1 MAEEVTEDDHTDT
14 TPVEVTV
21 GLVMEC
27 EDHSD
32 PVTTW
37 QVRDTNMKRH
47 MYKLTHQN
55 IVPGRIGQ
63 VIPVTRMEVAP
74 GDSFQGRIGILCR
87 FKGFAAPVLTPTYLD
102 FYMFYVPH
110 RLAWSEDQSDV
121 TGNWQDFITGQT
133 INAAQETGPVGQPEE
148 DITSTTAPPAYSHTD
163 SFLSNLQNNPTWA
176 AQENALYSRGYN
188 LIYNNYFKDENDAD
202 IAVNNTTWQESY
214 QLRNLYNE
222 MRDDTAQWQTY
233 AEVETNPADL
243 TGSYVG
249 AESVRDAMRRQ
260 RFAERREMFGD
271 RYVDLLRSYGVR
283 TGYNMLERPES
294 LGKSRHVVS
303 FTDIPATSDSGG
315 VTVGDL
321 AGHGIVGLHH
331 RMPRKTFNEHGYI
344 HGVIVVRPS
353 QFINTLSPP
362 DSLKST
368 VGEYWAPEFEGETA
382 QPVEGCLL
390 SSGFNSGTA
399 TPGYIPKFQEYRKTN
414 NFIQKSYKGSDTW
427 GNEWTFEQSITANS
441 SSTARD
447 SARQVT
453 STDYDNAF
461 NSTSA
466 TEPHFR
472 ALVHNGIT
480 AYRLCG
486 PQQKI

>member
-1 MAEEVTEDDHTDT
+1 
-14 TPVEVTV
+14 
-21 GLVMEC
+21 
-27 EDHSD
+27 
-32 PVTTW
+32 
-37 QVRDTNMKRH
+37 MKRH

-63 VIPVTRMEVAP
+63 IIPVTRMEVAP
-74 GDSFQGRIGILCR
+74 GDSFQGRIGVLCR

-102 FYMFYVPH
+102 FYMFYVPN
-110 RLAWSEDQSDV
+110 RLAWADDQDDV
-121 TGNWQDFITGQT
+121 SGNWQDFITGTT
-133 INAAQETGPVGQPEE
+133 IGADQVTGPVGDPSEE
-148 DITSTTAPPAYSHTD
+148 ITASTAPPKYAHTD
-163 SFLSNLQNNPTWA
+163 SFLTNIPNNGNATNRA
-176 AQENALYSRGYN
+176 NENALYSRGYN
-188 LIYNNYFKDENDAD
+188 LIYNNYFKDENDPDVA
-202 IAVNNTTWQESY
+202 INNTEWQNAY

-222 MRDDTAQWQTY
+222 SRDSTAQWQTY
-233 AEVETNPADL
+233 AEVETNPSGL

-353 QFINTLSPP
+353 QFINTVSPV
-362 DSLKST
+362 DALKSS
-368 VGEYWAPEFEGETA
+368 VGQYWAPEFESETA
-382 QPVEGCLL
+382 QETDLQLVSSSPNTSNVPV
-390 SSGFNSGTA
+390 
-399 TPGYIPKFQEYRKTN
+399 GYLPKFQEYRKTN

-427 GNEWTFEQSITANS
+427 GSEWTFEQTIDTDATA
-441 SSTARD
+441 TVMDELRKVD
-447 SARQVT
+447 G
-453 STDYDNAF
+453 TDYDNAF

-486 PQQKI
+486 KQSKI

>member
-1 MAEEVTEDDHTDT
+1 
-14 TPVEVTV
+14 
-21 GLVMEC
+21 
-27 EDHSD
+27 
-32 PVTTW
+32 
-37 QVRDTNMKRH
+37 MKRH

-63 VIPVTRMEVAP
+63 IIPVTRMEVAP
-74 GDSFQGRIGILCR
+74 GDSFQGRIGVLCR

-110 RLAWSEDQSDV
+110 RLAWADDQDDV
-121 TGNWQDFITGQT
+121 TGNWQDFITGT
-133 INAAQETGPVGQPEE
+133 TVDAAQETGPVGTQNE
-148 DITSTTAPPAYSHTD
+148 DIKSTTYPPSYTHTD
-163 SFLSNLQNNPTWA
+163 SYLSNLNLTSVA
-176 AQENALYSRGYN
+176 SQENALYSRGYN
-188 LIYNNYFKDENDAD
+188 LIYNNYFKDENDPD
-202 IAVNNTTWQESY
+202 IAINNTEWQEAY

-222 MRDDTAQWQTY
+222 MRDSTAQWQTY
-233 AEVETNPADL
+233 AEVETNPAGL

-353 QFINTLSPP
+353 QFINTVSPY
-362 DSLKST
+362 DSYKKHVSD
-368 VGEYWAPEFEGETA
+368 YWAPEFESQTA
-382 QPVEGCLL
+382 QEIEDYVT
-390 SSGFNSGTA
+390 SSGGNGGTP
-399 TPGYIPKFQEYRKTN
+399 PGYVPKFQEYRKTN
-414 NFIQKSYKGSDTW
+414 NFIQQSYKGSATW
-427 GNEWTFEQSITANS
+427 GNEWTFEQSITSNS
-441 SSTARD
+441 NRS
-447 SARQVT
+447 
-453 STDYDNAF
+453 
-461 NSTSA
+461 
-466 TEPHFR
+466 
-472 ALVHNGIT
+472 
-480 AYRLCG
+480 
-486 PQQKI
+486 

>member
-1 MAEEVTEDDHTDT
+1 
-14 TPVEVTV
+14 
-21 GLVMEC
+21 
-27 EDHSD
+27 
-32 PVTTW
+32 
-37 QVRDTNMKRH
+37 MKRH

-102 FYMFYVPH
+102 FYMFYVPN
-110 RLAWSEDQSDV
+110 RLAWAEEHGDV
-121 TGNWQDFITGQT
+121 TGSWTDFITGTT
-133 INAAQETGPVGQPEE
+133 INAAQETGPVGVPEE
-148 DITSTTAPPAYSHTD
+148 EITATTAPPSYVHND
-163 SFLSNLQNNPTWA
+163 SFLSNRNLQTT
-176 AQENALYSRGYN
+176 QGSENALYSRGYN
-188 LIYNNYFKDENDAD
+188 LIYNNYFKDENDVD
-202 IAVNNTTWQESY
+202 IAINNTDWQEAY

-222 MRDDTAQWQTY
+222 CRDDTAQWQTY
-233 AEVETNPADL
+233 AEVETDPAGL

-249 AESVRDAMRRQ
+249 AESIRDAMRRQ

-303 FTDIPATSDSGG
+303 FTDIPATAESTTGL
-315 VTVGDL
+315 TVGDL

-362 DSLKST
+362 DSIKKT
-368 VGEYWAPEFEGETA
+368 VGQYWAPEFESQTA
-382 QPVEGCLL
+382 QEVEETLL
-390 SSGFNSGTA
+390 SSGGLPNE
-399 TPGYIPKFQEYRKTN
+399 PVGYVPKFQEYRKTN
-414 NFIQKSYKGSDTW
+414 NFIQSKYKGSDSW
-427 GNEWTFEQSITANS
+427 GSEWTFEQAITSGTGSAI
-441 SSTARD
+441 RD
-447 SARQVT
+447 DLRKVT
-453 STDYDNAF
+453 GTDYDNAF

>member
-1 MAEEVTEDDHTDT
+1 
-14 TPVEVTV
+14 
-21 GLVMEC
+21 
-27 EDHSD
+27 
-32 PVTTW
+32 
-37 QVRDTNMKRH
+37 MKRH

-63 VIPVTRMEVAP
+63 IIPVTRMEVAP
-74 GDSFQGRIGILCR
+74 GDSFQGRIGVLCR

-110 RLAWSEDQSDV
+110 RLAWADDQDDV
-121 TGNWQDFITGQT
+121 TGNWQDFITGNT
-133 INAAQETGPVGQPEE
+133 IDAAQETGPVGLPEE
-148 DITSTTAPPAYSHTD
+148 DLTSTTNPPAYTHTD
-163 SFLSNLQNNPTWA
+163 AFLSNLQNTPQA
-176 AQENALYSRGYN
+176 ADENALYSRGYN

-202 IAVNNTTWQESY
+202 VAINNTSWQNAY

-222 MRDDTAQWQTY
+222 ARDDTAQWQTY
-233 AEVETNPADL
+233 AEVETNPAGL

-353 QFINTLSPP
+353 QFINSLSPY
-362 DSLKST
+362 DSYKSS
-368 VGEYWAPEFEGETA
+368 VGEYWAPEFESQTA
-382 QPVEGCLL
+382 QAVPENLL
-390 SSGFNSGTA
+390 TIGTGA
-399 TPGYIPKFQEYRKTN
+399 QPANAVGYLPKFQEYRKTN
-414 NFIQKSYKGSDTW
+414 NFIQRTYKGSNTW
-427 GNEWTFEQSITANS
+427 GNEWTFEQTIDSNNEDTI
-441 SSTARD
+441 RD
-447 SARQVT
+447 ELRKVDG
-453 STDYDNAF
+453 TDYDDAF

-486 PQQKI
+486 KQSKI

>member
-1 MAEEVTEDDHTDT
+1 MAEEVTEDDHT
-14 TPVEVTV
+14 VTDH
-21 GLVMEC
+21 LVMDVVDTEC
-27 EDHSD
+27 EEASD
-32 PVTTW
+32 PVITW

-102 FYMFYVPH
+102 FYMFYVPN
-110 RLAWSEDQSDV
+110 RLAWAEDQSDV
-121 TGNWQDFITGQT
+121 AGNWPDFITGT
-133 INAAQETGPVGQPEE
+133 TVNADQVTGPVGEPEE
-148 DITSTTAPPAYSHTD
+148 NITSTTQPPNYTHTD
-163 SFLSNLQNNPTWA
+163 SFLSNLNQSPNH
-176 AQENALYSRGYN
+176 AQFENALYSRGYN
-188 LIYNNYFKDENDAD
+188 LIYNNYFKDENDPD
-202 IAVNNTTWQESY
+202 IAINNTTWQEAY

-222 MRDDTAQWQTY
+222 CRDDTAQWQTY
-233 AEVETNPADL
+233 AEVETNPAGL

-353 QFINTLSPP
+353 QFINTVSPP
-362 DSLKST
+362 DAVKYSVDKW
-368 VGEYWAPEFEGETA
+368 WAPEFESQTA
-382 QPVEGCLL
+382 QEVEEPCCTDAGSSTADPV
-390 SSGFNSGTA
+390 
-399 TPGYIPKFQEYRKTN
+399 GYIPKFQEYRKTN
-414 NFIQKSYKGSDTW
+414 NFIQKSYKGSTTW
-427 GNEWTFEQSITANS
+427 GNEWTFEQSINS
-441 SSTARD
+441 GDSSVIRD
-447 SARQVT
+447 KLRKVT

>member
-1 MAEEVTEDDHTDT
+1 
-14 TPVEVTV
+14 
-21 GLVMEC
+21 
-27 EDHSD
+27 
-32 PVTTW
+32 
-37 QVRDTNMKRH
+37 

-63 VIPVTRMEVAP
+63 IIPVTRMEVAP
-74 GDSFQGRIGILCR
+74 GDSFQGRIGVLCR

-102 FYMFYVPH
+102 FYMFYVPN
-110 RLAWSEDQSDV
+110 RLAWADDQDDV
-121 TGNWQDFITGQT
+121 TGNWQDFITGT
-133 INAAQETGPVGQPEE
+133 TVDAAQETGPVGVPEE
-148 DITSTTAPPAYSHTD
+148 DITATTAPPAYTHTD
-163 SFLSNLQNNPTWA
+163 AFLTNRNSSSGHTS
-176 AQENALYSRGYN
+176 ENALYSRGYN
-188 LIYNNYFKDENDAD
+188 LIYNNFFKDENDAD
-202 IAVNNTTWQESY
+202 IAIDNTSWQNAY

-222 MRDDTAQWQTY
+222 SRDSTAQWQTY
-233 AEVETNPADL
+233 AEVETNPAGL

-283 TGYNMLERPES
+283 TGYNMLERPEA

-362 DSLKST
+362 DSAKIS
-368 VGEYWAPEFEGETA
+368 VSDYWAPEFESQTA
-382 QPVEGCLL
+382 QDVNELLLTSNPNAQGTDPV
-390 SSGFNSGTA
+390 
-399 TPGYIPKFQEYRKTN
+399 GYVPKFQEYRKTN
-414 NFIQKSYKGSDTW
+414 NFIQKEYNGDATW
-427 GNEWTFEQSITANS
+427 GNEWTFEQSITS
-441 SSTARD
+441 SDTATIMSDLRKVD
-447 SARQVT
+447 
-453 STDYDNAF
+453 STDYDSAF

-486 PQQKI
+486 KQSKI

>member
-1 MAEEVTEDDHTDT
+1 
-14 TPVEVTV
+14 
-21 GLVMEC
+21 
-27 EDHSD
+27 
-32 PVTTW
+32 
-37 QVRDTNMKRH
+37 MKRH

-102 FYMFYVPH
+102 FYMFYVPN
-110 RLAWSEDQSDV
+110 RLAWAEDQSDV
-121 TGNWQDFITGQT
+121 TGNWQDFVTGQT
-133 INAAQETGPVGQPEE
+133 INPAQETGPVGEPAE
-148 DITSTTAPPAYSHTD
+148 DIQSSTRPPYYSHYD
-163 SFLSNLQNNPTWA
+163 SFLSNMNQTPVA
-176 AQENALYSRGYN
+176 ASENALYSRGYN

-202 IAVNNTTWQESY
+202 IAINNTTWQEAY

-222 MRDDTAQWQTY
+222 CRDDTAQWQTY
-233 AEVETNPADL
+233 AEVETNPAGL

-353 QFINTLSPP
+353 QFINTVSPP
-362 DSLKST
+362 DAFKANVDS
-368 VGEYWAPEFEGETA
+368 YWAPEFESQTA
-382 QPVEGCLL
+382 QEVEEFLVSSDGTTGDDPV
-390 SSGFNSGTA
+390 
-399 TPGYIPKFQEYRKTN
+399 GYVPKFQEYRKTN
-414 NFIQKSYKGSDTW
+414 NFIQKAYKGSTTW
-427 GNEWTFEQSITANS
+427 GNEWTFEQSITG
-441 SSTARD
+441 TD
-447 SARQVT
+447 SAAIRDDLRKV
-453 STDYDNAF
+453 SGADYDNAF
-461 NSTSA
+461 NSTSS

>member
-1 MAEEVTEDDHTDT
+1 MAEEVTVDDLTVTDH
-14 TPVEVTV
+14 PVTDVVDT
-21 GLVMEC
+21 EC
-27 EDHSD
+27 EEASD
-32 PVTTW
+32 PVISW

-102 FYMFYVPH
+102 FYMFYVPN
-110 RLAWSEDQSDV
+110 RLAWAEEHTDV
-121 TGNWQDFITGQT
+121 TGSWTDFITGQT
-133 INAAQETGPVGQPEE
+133 INAAQETGPVGYPEE
-148 DITSTTAPPAYSHTD
+148 DITATTAPPAYTHNE
-163 SFLSNLQNNPTWA
+163 SFLSNVNQSAAPTT
-176 AQENALYSRGYN
+176 ENALYSRGYN
-188 LIYNNYFKDENDAD
+188 LIYNNYFKDENDGD
-202 IAVNNTTWQESY
+202 IAINNTYWQESY

-222 MRDDTAQWQTY
+222 MRDDTAAWQTY
-233 AEVETNPADL
+233 AEVETNPAGL

-353 QFINTLSPP
+353 QFINTVSPM
-362 DSLKST
+362 DARKSS
-368 VGEYWAPEFEGETA
+368 VGEYWAPEFESQTA
-382 QPVEGCLL
+382 EGVTKPLL
-390 SSGFNSGTA
+390 SSAGGDTEQVGFL
-399 TPGYIPKFQEYRKTN
+399 PKFQEYRKTN
-414 NFIQKSYKGSDTW
+414 NFIQKSYNNSDTW
-427 GNEWTFEQSITANS
+427 GNEWTFEQTIS
-441 SSTARD
+441 SPD
-447 SARQVT
+447 SATVRDKVRKVA
-453 STDYDNAF
+453 SADYDNAF

-472 ALVHNGIT
+472 ALIHNGIT

>member
-1 MAEEVTEDDHTDT
+1 
-14 TPVEVTV
+14 
-21 GLVMEC
+21 
-27 EDHSD
+27 
-32 PVTTW
+32 
-37 QVRDTNMKRH
+37 
-47 MYKLTHQN
+47 
-55 IVPGRIGQ
+55 
-63 VIPVTRMEVAP
+63 MEVAP

-102 FYMFYVPH
+102 FYMFYVPN
-110 RLAWSEDQSDV
+110 RLAWAEEHGDV
-121 TGNWQDFITGQT
+121 TGSWTDFITGTT
-133 INAAQETGPVGQPEE
+133 INAAQETGPVGVPEE
-148 DITSTTAPPAYSHTD
+148 EITATTAPPSYVHND
-163 SFLSNLQNNPTWA
+163 SFLSNRNLQTT
-176 AQENALYSRGYN
+176 QGSENALYSRGYN
-188 LIYNNYFKDENDAD
+188 LIYNNYFKDENDVD
-202 IAVNNTTWQESY
+202 IAINNTDWQEAY

-222 MRDDTAQWQTY
+222 CRDDTAQWQTY
-233 AEVETNPADL
+233 AEVETDPAGL

-249 AESVRDAMRRQ
+249 AESIRDAMRRQ

-303 FTDIPATSDSGG
+303 FTDIPATAESTTGL
-315 VTVGDL
+315 TVGDL

-362 DSLKST
+362 DSDKNS
-368 VGEYWAPEFEGETA
+368 VSDYWAPEFEAQTA
-382 QPVEGCLL
+382 QDVPQVLL
-390 SSGFNSGTA
+390 SETPVSSGND
-399 TPGYIPKFQEYRKTN
+399 PVGYIPKFQEYRKAN
-414 NFIQKSYKGSDTW
+414 NFIQKNYKGSNTW
-427 GNEWTFEQSITANS
+427 GNEWTFEQSIDSYTS
-441 SSTARD
+441 SNIRD
-447 SARQVT
+447 KLRKING
-453 STDYDNAF
+453 TDYDSAF

>member
-1 MAEEVTEDDHTDT
+1 
-14 TPVEVTV
+14 
-21 GLVMEC
+21 
-27 EDHSD
+27 
-32 PVTTW
+32 
-37 QVRDTNMKRH
+37 MKRH

-63 VIPVTRMEVAP
+63 IIPVTRMEVAP
-74 GDSFQGRIGILCR
+74 GDSFQGRIGVLCR

-110 RLAWSEDQSDV
+110 RLAWADDQSDV
-121 TGNWQDFITGQT
+121 TGNWQDFITGTT
-133 INAAQETGPVGQPEE
+133 IGADQVTGPVGEPDE
-148 DITSTTAPPAYSHTD
+148 DITATTSPPKYAHTD
-163 SFLSNLQNNPTWA
+163 SFLSNAPSVGNGFNA
-176 AQENALYSRGYN
+176 IENALYSRGYN

-202 IAVNNTTWQESY
+202 IAINNTSWQDAY

-222 MRDDTAQWQTY
+222 CRDSTAQWQTY
-233 AEVETNPADL
+233 AEVETNPSGL

-362 DSLKST
+362 DAFKSS
-368 VGEYWAPEFEGETA
+368 VGDYWAPEFESQTA
-382 QPVEGCLL
+382 QDIPEELVTTGAVGSPGGDPV
-390 SSGFNSGTA
+390 
-399 TPGYIPKFQEYRKTN
+399 GYLPKFQEYRKTN

-427 GNEWTFEQSITANS
+427 GSEWTFEQSITS
-441 SSTARD
+441 SD
-447 SARQVT
+447 SATIRDELRKIDG
-453 STDYDNAF
+453 TDYDSAF
-461 NSTSA
+461 NITSA

-486 PQQKI
+486 KQSKI

>member
-1 MAEEVTEDDHTDT
+1 
-14 TPVEVTV
+14 
-21 GLVMEC
+21 
-27 EDHSD
+27 
-32 PVTTW
+32 
-37 QVRDTNMKRH
+37 MKRH

-102 FYMFYVPH
+102 FYMFYVPN
-110 RLAWSEDQSDV
+110 RLAWAEDQSDV

-133 INAAQETGPVGQPEE
+133 INAAQETGPVGSPEE
-148 DITSTTAPPAYSHTD
+148 EITATTAPPAYTHTD
-163 SFLSNLQNNPTWA
+163 NFLTNINQNANVNLHPL
-176 AQENALYSRGYN
+176 ENAMYSRGYN
-188 LIYNNYFKDENDAD
+188 LIYNQYFKDENDAD
-202 IAVNNTTWQESY
+202 IAINNTTWQDSY

-222 MRDDTAQWQTY
+222 MRNDTAQWQTY
-233 AEVETNPADL
+233 AEVETNPAGL
-243 TGSYVG
+243 TGSFVG

-353 QFINTLSPP
+353 QFINTLSPMDALK
-362 DSLKST
+362 DSVSD
-368 VGEYWAPEFEGETA
+368 YWAPEFEAQTA
-382 QPVEGCLL
+382 QDVPAPLISTGIASTTQEC
-390 SSGFNSGTA
+390 
-399 TPGYIPKFQEYRKTN
+399 GYLPKFQEYRKTN
-414 NFIQKSYKGSDTW
+414 NFIQKSYKGSTNW
-427 GNEWTFEQSITANS
+427 GSEWTFEQAISSASPTAVRNE
-441 SSTARD
+441 TRKID
-447 SARQVT
+447 G
-453 STDYDNAF
+453 TDYDNAF